1 MRLFILGATGRTGV
15 ELVDQGLA
23 RGHAVTAFV
32 RSPRKIARPHE
43 RLTVIEGDPRDAS
56 QLRAALPGH
65 DAVLSALGGPDK
77 PRFLGLG
84 ANGSGPTTICGDCA
98 HSTVRAMQET
108 GVRRLMVVSVA
119 FLFTDFLPGAIA
131 GNLFFRETVRD
142 AREMEHAVMESA
154 LEWTIVRLPAADH
167 GRAHAA
173 VPREGWPPAIM
184 GVLHFTGRPG
194 ALHAPGGRGPA
205 TFAGDR
211 RRVSVSVVA
220 TQDPRSNSGCLPCLT
235 LSRYA

>member
-1 MRLFILGATGRTGV
+1 MRLFILGATGRTGG

-154 LEWTIVRLPAADH
+154 LEWTIVRPPQLTMGARTQRYRVKDGHLPSWGFSISRADL
-167 GRAHAA
+167 
-173 VPREGWPPAIM
+173 V
-184 GVLHFTGRPG
+184 HFM
-194 ALHAPGGRGPA
+194 LQE
-205 TFAGDR
+205 
-211 RRVSVSVVA
+211 VE
-220 TQDPRSNSGCLPCLT
+220 DPRHLQAIVGVC
-235 LSRYA
+235 R

>member
-43 RLTVIEGDPRDAS
+43 RLTVIGGDPRDAS

-154 LEWTIVRLPAADH
+154 LEWTIVRPPQLTMGARTQRYRVKDGHLPSWGFSISRADLVH
-167 GRAHAA
+167 FMLQEVEDSRHLQ
-173 VPREGWPPAIM
+173 AIV
-184 GVLHFTGRPG
+184 GVCR
-194 ALHAPGGRGPA
+194 
-205 TFAGDR
+205 
-211 RRVSVSVVA
+211 
-220 TQDPRSNSGCLPCLT
+220 
-235 LSRYA
+235 